1 MLVQSSYNFP
11 LVTPPIYLAV
21 NAEIANFAGVKSKLR
36 QIELL
41 APARTADIAIE
52 AIRHG
57 ADAVYIGG
65 PSHGARSAAAN
76 SVADLQRVVD
86 FAHQFR
92 ARVYVT
98 LNTLVYDNEIAQVE
112 SLVESLYRIGV
123 DALIV
128 QDLGLLRM
136 KIPPIAL
143 HASTQTDIRTPEKAR
158 FLAAAGFSQLVLPRE
173 LTLAE
178 TREIARAVPGTALE
192 AFVHGALCVSY
203 SGDCQ
208 AGFVTQGRSANR
220 GECPQI
226 CRHKFTLED
235 ASGRAIITDRHLL
248 SLRDLNRSSMIA
260 EMMDAGISSFKIEGR
275 LKDAAYV
282 KETVG
287 AYRRIIDEAIAAAPA
302 RYERSSIGVS
312 ELSFSPDLSES
323 FNRGYTTFFTRDSR
337 PAGKMASVLTPKF
350 TGVPIGRVIA
360 STPRFISANLNCQ
373 IANGD
378 GLGYLGADGQF
389 CGFRVNRVEGNRLF
403 TAEPRKIPVGT
414 ELFRNH
420 NRLRQEKLASSTATR
435 TIPVAMT
442 LRPVPAGIALDAE
455 TIYGQSVTATLP
467 VPVEKARSP
476 QAEAHRAALSK
487 TGDTVFSC
495 TEITDNCNEL
505 FIPLSRLTALRR
517 DVLQLLSRAIK
528 ATHSFDYRQPEDKEA
543 KWPGSTALTYHDN
556 VANHLAA
563 EFYDNHGA
571 EVSEKALE
579 VEMPSDK
586 ELRVMTTR
594 YCLRREYG
602 RCLRTPQGSLWPRE
616 LYLRDESNRFALE
629 FDCSN
634 CRMHLLA
641 NHD

>member
-1 MLVQSSYNFP
+1 MQSPPFLVIP
-11 LVTPPIYLAV
+11 
-21 NAEIANFAGVKSKLR
+21 AEFTKFAIVKSKLR

-41 APARTADIAIE
+41 APARNADIAIE

-86 FAHQFR
+86 FAHQFL

-98 LNTLVYDNEIAQVE
+98 LNTLVYENEIQAVE
-112 SLVESLYRIGV
+112 RLIDSLYRIGI

-158 FLAAAGFSQLVLPRE
+158 FLASAGFSQLVLPRE
-173 LTLAE
+173 LTLEE

-208 AGFVTQGRSANR
+208 AGFATQGRSANR

-235 ASGRAIITDRHLL
+235 ASGRPIIADRHLL

-287 AYRRIIDEAIAAAPA
+287 AYRRIIDEAIAAAPD
-302 RYERSSIGVS
+302 RYVRSSIGVS
-312 ELSFSPDLSES
+312 ELNFTPDLRES
-323 FNRGYTTFFTRDSR
+323 FNRGYTSFFTRESR
-337 PAGKMASVLTPKF
+337 PTGKMASVLTPKF
-350 TGVPIGRVIA
+350 TGVPAGKVTA
-360 STPRFISANLNCQ
+360 STPRFVSANLNCQ
-373 IANGD
+373 ISNGD
-378 GLGYLGADGQF
+378 GLGYFGPDGQF

-403 TAEPRKIPVGT
+403 LAEPRRIPAGT

-420 NRLRQEKLASSTATR
+420 NRLRQEKLASPTATR

-442 LRPVPAGIALDAE
+442 LRPTPAGIALDV
-455 TIYGQSVTATLP
+455 TTPYGQSVTATMVLP
-467 VPVEKARSP
+467 LEKARSA
-476 QAEAHRAALSK
+476 QADAHRATLSK
-487 TGDTVFSC
+487 TGDTIFRC
-495 TEITDNCNEL
+495 AEITDSCDDL

-517 DVLQLLSRAIK
+517 EALALLSRAIVS
-528 ATHSFDYRQPEDKEA
+528 THPFDYRRPEDKTA
-543 KWPGSTALTYHDN
+543 IWPGDTSLTYHDN
-556 VANHLAA
+556 VANHMAE
-563 EFYDNHGA
+563 EFYRDHG
-571 EVSEKALE
+571 VKTIQKALE
-579 VEMPSDK
+579 VASPADK

-594 YCLRREYG
+594 YCLRREFG
-602 RCLRTPQGSLWPRE
+602 RCLRTPDGARWPRE

-629 FDCSN
+629 FDCAR
-634 CRMHLLA
+634 CRMHLLI
-641 NHD
+641 NRD